1 MTVVVIVIL
10 VARQDAIMG
19 FTNPMAVLIVMDG
32 AEQSFPAAAN
42 LVTVLII
49 VIGIIRSAF
58 S

>member
-1 MTVVVIVIL
+1 
-10 VARQDAIMG
+10 MG